1 MVASKGISAAE
12 LIVAL
17 AIGAAGLAVS
27 LPAAAHLREAG
38 RAAAGARVFTS
49 GFGAARFK
57 SVATRRTAGL
67 HFERAAGGWTWREV
81 EDGNGNGLSTAEI
94 RSGTDRPVSGPH
106 RLERIV
112 PGAFLGFPPGGPYPR
127 IPPDRGVIDESDPVQ
142 FGRSDIVSFAPGGT
156 SSSGTLYVTDGRE
169 ALYAVV
175 VYGPTVRL
183 RVWRYLAREGRW
195 TL

>member
-1 MVASKGISAAE
+1 MAASKGISAAE
-12 LIVAL
+12 LLVAL
-17 AIGAAGLAVS
+17 AIGGAGLAVS
-27 LPAAAHLREAG
+27 LPAAAHLRDAG

-57 SVATRRTAGL
+57 SLAMHRSVGL
-67 HFERAAGGWTWREV
+67 FFERGPSGWSWREV

-94 RSGTDRPVSGPH
+94 RSGTDRSVSGPY
-106 RLERIV
+106 RLEGIV
-112 PGAFLGFPPGGPYPR
+112 PGVVLGFPPGGPFPK
-127 IPPDRGVIDESDPVQ
+127 IPPDRGSLDTTDPVQ

-156 SSSGTLYVTDGRE
+156 SSSGTLYLTDRHEG
-169 ALYAVV
+169 LYAVV

-183 RVWRYLAREGRW
+183 RVWRFLPREGRW